1 MITQNAESQNLME
14 PVYHS
19 GKSLGLNKSLISR
32 HAMTVLKGLRQKG
45 YDSYLVGGCVRDMLL
60 GLEPKDFDV
69 ATNASPEQ
77 VRQTFRNGR
86 IIGRRF
92 KIVHVRFGREVIEV
106 TTYRGAPAETHQDE
120 RIHRVGEEGRLLA
133 DNVYGTLD
141 EDAMRRDLSVNA
153 LYYDPTTDE
162 VLDYHDG
169 LKDIKDGLLRVIGNP
184 AERYRE
190 DPVRMLRVVR
200 FASKLGFEIEPS
212 ASTAIDQHAELL
224 TNVPAARLFD
234 EVLKLFH
241 SGSAITTFEKLRQHG
256 LFEFLFPATENILR
270 SEEEGYPRTF
280 LPLALKNTDK
290 RIRQGKPVIPAFLY
304 AVLLWEPMRK
314 YKEAAMK
321 QGLNEYDSIQQ
332 GADQAIVEEIS
343 TVAIPRRFTAQM
355 REIWVMQYFFDM
367 RKSRQVFRLLEN
379 RKFRAGYD
387 FMLLRESVAQASP
400 EVADWWTRIQDVD
413 ENERR
418 KMLNSLSGNSKKRRR
433 RKKKKT
439 TTSS

>member
-1 MITQNAESQNLME
+1 MITQTSESKNLME
-14 PVYHS
+14 PVYYT
-19 GKSLGLNKSLISR
+19 GKSLGLDKSQISR
-32 HAMTVLKGLRQKG
+32 QAMTVLKGLRQKG
-45 YDSYLVGGCVRDMLL
+45 YDSFLVGGCVRDMLL

-77 VRQTFRNGR
+77 VRQVFRNGR

-106 TTYRGAPAETHQDE
+106 TTYRGAPADKHQDE
-120 RIHRVGEEGRLLA
+120 RMHRVGEEGRLLA

-153 LYYDPTTDE
+153 LYYDPATDE

-169 LKDIKDGLLRVIGNP
+169 LRDIKDGLLRVIGDP

-190 DPVRMLRVVR
+190 DPVRMLRVIR
-200 FASKLGFEIEPS
+200 FASKLGFEIEPEAS
-212 ASTAIDQHAELL
+212 AAIDQHADLL

-256 LFEFLFPATENILR
+256 LFEFLFPATENILK

-290 RIRQGKPVIPAFLY
+290 RIRQGKPVIPSFLY
-304 AVLLWEPMRK
+304 AVLLWEPMRL

-332 GADQAIVEEIS
+332 GADQAIVEEIG

-355 REIWVMQYFFDM
+355 REIWAMQYFFDQ

-387 FMLLRESVAQASP
+387 FMLLRASVNQASP
-400 EVADWWTRIQDVD
+400 EVAEWWTLIQDVD
-413 ENERR
+413 ENERN
-418 KMLNSLSGNSKKRRR
+418 KMLNALSGQGEKRRR
-433 RKKKKT
+433 RKKKKS
-439 TTSS
+439 TS

>member
-1 MITQNAESQNLME
+1 MITHNAESLNLME
-14 PVYHS
+14 PEYHS
-19 GKSLGLNKSLISR
+19 GKSLGLDRSLISR

-77 VRQTFRNGR
+77 VRQAFRNGR

-92 KIVHVRFGREVIEV
+92 KIVHVRYGREVIEV

-120 RIHRVGEEGRLLA
+120 HIHRVGEEGRLLA

-153 LYYDPTTDE
+153 LYYDPATDE
-162 VLDYHDG
+162 VLDYHNG
-169 LKDIKDGLLRVIGNP
+169 LDDLNKGLLRVIGNP

-200 FASKLGFEIEPS
+200 FASKLGFEIESS
-212 ASTAIDQHAELL
+212 ASTAIDQHADLL

-256 LFEFLFPATENILR
+256 LFKHLFPATENILK
-270 SEEEGYPRTF
+270 SEEDGFPRVF

-304 AVLLWEPMRK
+304 AVLLWEPMRQ
-314 YKEAAMK
+314 YKEMAME

-332 GADQAIVEEIS
+332 AADRAIVEEIS

-355 REIWVMQYFFDM
+355 REIWVMQYFFDQ

-387 FMLLRESVAQASP
+387 FMLLRESVNQASP

-413 ENERR
+413 DNERR

-433 RKKKKT
+433 RKKKKSA
-439 TTSS
+439 TS

>member
-1 MITQNAESQNLME
+1 
-14 PVYHS
+14 
-19 GKSLGLNKSLISR
+19 
-32 HAMTVLKGLRQKG
+32 
-45 YDSYLVGGCVRDMLL
+45 
-60 GLEPKDFDV
+60 
-69 ATNASPEQ
+69 
-77 VRQTFRNGR
+77 
-86 IIGRRF
+86 
-92 KIVHVRFGREVIEV
+92 VIEV

-153 LYYDPTTDE
+153 LYYDPATDE

-169 LKDIKDGLLRVIGNP
+169 LSDIKNGLLRIIGNP

-200 FASKLGFEIEPS
+200 FASKLGFEIDPT
-212 ASTAIDQHAELL
+212 ASIAIDRLAELL

-256 LFEFLFPATENILR
+256 LFEYLFPATENILK
-270 SEEEGYPRTF
+270 SEEKGFPRTF

-304 AVLLWEPMRK
+304 AVLLWEPMRQ
-314 YKEAAMK
+314 YKQEAME

-332 GADQAIVEEIS
+332 AADQAIVEEIG

-355 REIWVMQYFFDM
+355 REIWVMQYFFDQ
-367 RKSRQVFRLLEN
+367 RKSRQVYRLLEN

-387 FMLLRESVAQASP
+387 FMLLRESVGQASP

-413 ENERR
+413 DNERR
-418 KMLNSLSGNSKKRRR
+418 NMLNSLSGNSKKRRR
-433 RKKKKT
+433 RKKKKAT
-439 TTSS
+439 T

>member
-1 MITQNAESQNLME
+1 MNTQTAESKNLME
-14 PVYHS
+14 SRYYS
-19 GKSLGLNKSLISR
+19 GKKLGLNKSLISR
-32 HAMTVLKGLRQKG
+32 HAMTVLKGLRHKG

-60 GLEPKDFDV
+60 GLEPKDFDI

-77 VRQTFRNGR
+77 VRQSFRNGR

-106 TTYRGAPAETHQDE
+106 TTYRGAPAEKHQDE

-153 LYYDPTTDE
+153 LYYDPANDE

-169 LKDIKDGLLRVIGNP
+169 LKDIKSGLLRVIGNP

-200 FASKLGFEIEPS
+200 FASKLGFEIDPA
-212 ASTAIDQHAELL
+212 ASTSIDQHADLL

-241 SGSAITTFEKLRQHG
+241 SGSAVTTFEKLRQHG
-256 LFEFLFPATENILR
+256 LFGYLFPATENILK
-270 SEEEGYPRTF
+270 SEEQGFPRTF

-290 RIRQGKPVIPAFLY
+290 RIQQGKPVIPAFLY
-304 AVLLWEPMRK
+304 AVLLWEPMRL
-314 YKEAAMK
+314 YKEAAMA

-332 GADQAIVEEIS
+332 AADQAIVEEIG

-355 REIWVMQYFFDM
+355 REIWVMQYFFNQ
-367 RKSRQVFRLLEN
+367 RKSRQVYRLLEN

-387 FMLLRESVAQASP
+387 FMLLRASVNQADP
-400 EVADWWTRIQDVD
+400 EVADWWTKIQNVD

-418 KMLNSLSGNSKKRRR
+418 NMLNSLSGNTRKKRRR
-433 RKKKKT
+433 KRKK
-439 TTSS
+439 SSSS

>member
-1 MITQNAESQNLME
+1 MIAQTAESKNLME
-14 PVYHS
+14 PVTLS

-32 HAMTVLKGLRQKG
+32 HAMTVLKSLRQKG

-77 VRQTFRNGR
+77 VRSAFRNGR

-106 TTYRGAPAETHQDE
+106 TTYRGAPAKTHQDE
-120 RIHRVGEEGRLLA
+120 RTHRVGEGGRLLA
-133 DNVYGTLD
+133 DNIYGTLD

-153 LYYDPTTDE
+153 LYYDPATDE
-162 VLDYHDG
+162 VLDFHDG
-169 LKDIKDGLLRVIGNP
+169 LADIKQGLLRVIGDP
-184 AERYRE
+184 VERYRE
-190 DPVRMLRVVR
+190 DPVRMLRVIR

-212 ASTAIDQHAELL
+212 AAEAIDQHAGLL

-241 SGSAITTFEKLRQHG
+241 SGSAITTFEKLRQYG
-256 LFEFLFPATENILR
+256 LFEYLFPATDRILDK
-270 SEEEGYPRTF
+270 EEEGYPRTF

-290 RIRQGKPVIPAFLY
+290 RIQQGKPVIPAFLY
-304 AVLLWEPMRK
+304 AVLLWEPLRQH
-314 YKEAAMK
+314 KEAAIR

-332 GADQAIVEEIS
+332 ASDQAIIEEIR

-355 REIWVMQYFFDM
+355 REIWVIQYFFDQ
-367 RKSRQVFRLLEN
+367 RRSRQVYRLLEN

-387 FMLLRESVAQASP
+387 FLLLRASVGQASQDIA
-400 EVADWWTRIQDVD
+400 EWWTRIQEVD
-413 ENERR
+413 EDERR
-418 KMLNSLSGNSKKRRR
+418 KMLISLSGGSKKRRR
-433 RKKKKT
+433 RKKKKS
-439 TTSS
+439 TS

>member
-1 MITQNAESQNLME
+1 MITQNAESQKLME

-32 HAMTVLKGLRQKG
+32 HAMTVLKVLGQKG

-77 VRQTFRNGR
+77 VRHAFRNGR

-106 TTYRGAPAETHQDE
+106 TTYRGAPAKTHQDE
-120 RIHRVGEEGRLLA
+120 RTHRVGEGGRLLA
-133 DNVYGTLD
+133 DNIYGSLD
-141 EDAMRRDLSVNA
+141 EDAMRRDLTVNA
-153 LYYDPTTDE
+153 LYYNPATDE

-169 LKDIKDGLLRVIGNP
+169 LADIKRGLLRVIGDP
-184 AERYRE
+184 VERYRE

-212 ASTAIDQHAELL
+212 ASEAIDQHASLL

-241 SGSAITTFEKLRQHG
+241 SGSAITTFEKLRQYG
-256 LFEFLFPATENILR
+256 LFEYLFPATDNILDK
-270 SEEEGYPRTF
+270 EEAGYPRTF
-280 LPLALKNTDK
+280 LPLALTNTDR
-290 RIRQGKPVIPAFLY
+290 RIQQGKPVIPSFLY
-304 AVLLWEPMRK
+304 AVLLWEPLRQF
-314 YKEAAMK
+314 KEAAMR

-332 GADQAIVEEIS
+332 AADQAIVEEIS

-355 REIWVMQYFFDM
+355 REIWAMQYFFDQ
-367 RKSRQVFRLLEN
+367 RRSRQVYRLLEN

-387 FMLLRESVAQASP
+387 FMLLRASVGQASQDTA
-400 EVADWWTRIQDVD
+400 EWWTRIQEVD
-413 ENERR
+413 EDERR
-418 KMLNSLSGNSKKRRR
+418 KMLMSLSGSSKKRRR
-433 RKKKKT
+433 RKKKK
-439 TTSS
+439 SS

>member
-1 MITQNAESQNLME
+1 MIIETAESQNLME
-14 PVYHS
+14 TEYYS
-19 GKSLGLNKSLISR
+19 GKSLGLNNALISR
-32 HAMTVLKGLRQKG
+32 HAMTVLKTLRQKG

-77 VRQTFRNGR
+77 VRRAFRNGR

-106 TTYRGAPAETHQDE
+106 TTYRGAPEETHKDE
-120 RIHRVGEEGRLLA
+120 RTHRVGEEGRLLA

-153 LYYDPTTDE
+153 LYYDPAADE

-169 LKDIKDGLLRVIGNP
+169 LADIKQGLLRVIGDP
-184 AERYRE
+184 VDRYRE

-200 FASKLGFEIEPS
+200 FASKLGFKVEPS
-212 ASTAIDQHAELL
+212 AAAAIDEHAGLL
-224 TNVPAARLFD
+224 SNVPAARLFD

-241 SGSAITTFEKLRQHG
+241 SGSAITTFEKLRQYG
-256 LFEFLFPATENILR
+256 LFEYLFPATDQILDK
-270 SEEEGYPRTF
+270 EEEGYPRTF
-280 LPLALKNTDK
+280 LPLALTNTDK

-304 AVLLWEPMRK
+304 AVLLWEPLRQ
-314 YKEAAMK
+314 YKEAAMQ

-332 GADQAIVEEIS
+332 AADQAIVEEIG

-355 REIWVMQYFFDM
+355 REIWVMQYFFDQ
-367 RKSRQVFRLLEN
+367 RRSRQAYRLLEN

-387 FMLLRESVAQASP
+387 FLLLRASVGQASQDT
-400 EVADWWTRIQDVD
+400 ADWWTLIQEVD

-418 KMLNSLSGNSKKRRR
+418 KMLLSLSGNKKKRRR
-433 RKKKKT
+433 RKKK
-439 TTSS
+439 SPS

>member
-1 MITQNAESQNLME
+1 MITQTAESKNLME
-14 PVYHS
+14 PVHLS

-32 HAMTVLKGLRQKG
+32 HAMTVLKVLRQKG

-77 VRQTFRNGR
+77 VRQAFRNGR

-106 TTYRGAPAETHQDE
+106 TTYRGAPAKTHQDE
-120 RIHRVGEEGRLLA
+120 HTHRIGEEGRLLA
-133 DNVYGTLD
+133 DNIYGTLG

-153 LYYDPTTDE
+153 MYYDPATDE

-169 LKDIKDGLLRVIGNP
+169 LADIKQGLLRVIGDP
-184 AERYRE
+184 VERYRE
-190 DPVRMLRVVR
+190 DPVRMLRVIR

-212 ASTAIDQHAELL
+212 AAVMIDQHASLL
-224 TNVPAARLFD
+224 NNVPAARLFD

-256 LFEFLFPATENILR
+256 LFEYLFPATDHILEK
-270 SEEEGYPRTF
+270 EEAGYPRTF

-290 RIRQGKPVIPAFLY
+290 RIQQGKPVIPAFLY
-304 AVLLWEPMRK
+304 AVLLWEPLRQ
-314 YKEAAMK
+314 YKEAAMG

-332 GADQAIVEEIS
+332 AADQAIVEEIS

-355 REIWVMQYFFDM
+355 REIWVMQYFFDQ
-367 RKSRQVFRLLEN
+367 RRSRQVYRLLES

-387 FMLLRESVAQASP
+387 FLLLRASVGQASQDAA
-400 EVADWWTRIQDVD
+400 EWWTRIQEVD
-413 ENERR
+413 EGERQ
-418 KMLNSLSGNSKKRRR
+418 KMLMSLSGGKKKRRR

-439 TTSS
+439 SS

>member
-1 MITQNAESQNLME
+1 MITQTAESKNLME
-14 PVYHS
+14 SVYHS

-32 HAMTVLKGLRQKG
+32 HAMMVLKILRQKG

-77 VRQTFRNGR
+77 VRQAFRNGR

-106 TTYRGAPAETHQDE
+106 TTYRGAPENANQDE
-120 RIHRVGEEGRLLA
+120 RTHRVGEEGRLLA
-133 DNVYGTLD
+133 DNIYGTLD

-153 LYYDPTTDE
+153 LYYDPDTDK

-169 LKDIKDGLLRVIGNP
+169 LADIKQGLLRVIGDP
-184 AERYRE
+184 VERYRE

-212 ASTAIDQHAELL
+212 AAEAIDQHASLL

-241 SGSAITTFEKLRQHG
+241 SGSAINTFEKLRQHG
-256 LFEFLFPATENILR
+256 LFKHLFPATDHILDK
-270 SEEEGYPRTF
+270 EEAGFPRTF

-290 RIRQGKPVIPAFLY
+290 RIQQGKPVIPAFLY
-304 AVLLWEPMRK
+304 SVLLWEPLRQ
-314 YKEAAMK
+314 YKEAGMK

-355 REIWVMQYFFDM
+355 REIWVMQYFFDQ
-367 RKSRQVFRLLEN
+367 RRSRQVYRLLEN

-387 FMLLRESVAQASP
+387 FLLLRASVGQASQ
-400 EVADWWTRIQDVD
+400 ETADWWTLIQEVD
-413 ENERR
+413 DGERQ
-418 KMLNSLSGNSKKRRR
+418 KMLMALSGGKKKRRR

-439 TTSS
+439 TS

>member
-1 MITQNAESQNLME
+1 MIAQTAESQNLME
-14 PVYHS
+14 PVTLS

-77 VRQTFRNGR
+77 VRSAFRNGR

-106 TTYRGAPAETHQDE
+106 TTYRGAPAKTHQDE
-120 RIHRVGEEGRLLA
+120 RTHRVGEGGRLLA
-133 DNVYGTLD
+133 DNIYGTLD

-153 LYYDPTTDE
+153 LYYDPATDE
-162 VLDYHDG
+162 VLDFHDG
-169 LKDIKDGLLRVIGNP
+169 LADIKQGLLRVIGDP
-184 AERYRE
+184 VERYRE
-190 DPVRMLRVVR
+190 DPVRMLRVIR

-212 ASTAIDQHAELL
+212 AAEAIGQHAGLL

-241 SGSAITTFEKLRQHG
+241 SGSAITTFEKLRQYG
-256 LFEFLFPATENILR
+256 LFEYLFPATDRILDK
-270 SEEEGYPRTF
+270 EEEGYPRTF

-290 RIRQGKPVIPAFLY
+290 RIQQGKPVIPAFLY
-304 AVLLWEPMRK
+304 AVLLWEPLRQH
-314 YKEAAMK
+314 KEAAIR

-332 GADQAIVEEIS
+332 ASDQAIVEEIS

-355 REIWVMQYFFDM
+355 REIWVIQYFFDQ
-367 RKSRQVFRLLEN
+367 RRSRQVYRLLEN

-387 FMLLRESVAQASP
+387 FLLLRASVGQASQDIA
-400 EVADWWTRIQDVD
+400 EWWTRIQEVD
-413 ENERR
+413 KDERR
-418 KMLNSLSGNSKKRRR
+418 KMLMSLSGGSKKRRR
-433 RKKKKT
+433 RKKKK
-439 TTSS
+439 SAS

>member
-1 MITQNAESQNLME
+1 MITQIAESQNLME
-14 PVYHS
+14 PVYLTS
-19 GKSLGLNKSLISR
+19 KSLGLNKSLISR

-77 VRQTFRNGR
+77 VRQVFRNGR

-106 TTYRGAPAETHQDE
+106 TTYRGAPAKKHHQDE

-133 DNVYGTLD
+133 DNVYGTLG

-153 LYYDPTTDE
+153 LYYDPANDE
-162 VLDYHDG
+162 VIDYNDG
-169 LKDIKDGLLRVIGNP
+169 LSDIKNGLLRVIGNP
-184 AERYRE
+184 IERYRE

-212 ASTAIDQHAELL
+212 ASVAIDQHADLL

-256 LFEFLFPATENILR
+256 LFEYLFPATENILK

-304 AVLLWEPMRK
+304 AVLLWEPLRQ
-314 YKEAAMK
+314 YKEAAMQ

-332 GADQAIVEEIS
+332 AADQAIVEEIS

-355 REIWVMQYFFDM
+355 REIWVMQYFFDQ

-387 FMLLRESVAQASP
+387 FMLLRASVAQANP

-418 KMLNSLSGNSKKRRR
+418 NMLNSLSGNSKKRRR

-439 TTSS
+439 P

>member
-1 MITQNAESQNLME
+1 MITQTSESKNLME
-14 PVYHS
+14 PIYYT
-19 GKSLGLNKSLISR
+19 GKSLGLEKSQISR
-32 HAMTVLKGLRQKG
+32 QAMTVLKGLRQRG
-45 YDSYLVGGCVRDMLL
+45 YDSFLVGGCVRDMLL

-77 VRQTFRNGR
+77 VRQVFRNGR

-106 TTYRGAPAETHQDE
+106 TTYRGAPADKHQDE
-120 RIHRVGEEGRLLA
+120 RMHRVGEEGRLLA
-133 DNVYGTLD
+133 DNVYGTLN

-153 LYYDPTTDE
+153 LYYDPATDE

-169 LKDIKDGLLRVIGNP
+169 LRDIKDGLLRVIGDP

-190 DPVRMLRVVR
+190 DPVRMLRVIR
-200 FASKLGFEIEPS
+200 FASKLGFEIEPEAS
-212 ASTAIDQHAELL
+212 AAIDQHADLL

-256 LFEFLFPATENILR
+256 LFEFLFPATENILK

-290 RIRQGKPVIPAFLY
+290 RIRQGKPVIPSFLY
-304 AVLLWEPMRK
+304 AVLLWEPMRL

-332 GADQAIVEEIS
+332 GADQAIVEEIG

-355 REIWVMQYFFDM
+355 REIWAMQYFFDQ

-387 FMLLRESVAQASP
+387 FMLLRASVNQASP
-400 EVADWWTRIQDVD
+400 EVAEWWTLIQDVD
-413 ENERR
+413 ENERN
-418 KMLNSLSGNSKKRRR
+418 KMLNALSGQG
-433 RKKKKT
+433 
-439 TTSS
+439 